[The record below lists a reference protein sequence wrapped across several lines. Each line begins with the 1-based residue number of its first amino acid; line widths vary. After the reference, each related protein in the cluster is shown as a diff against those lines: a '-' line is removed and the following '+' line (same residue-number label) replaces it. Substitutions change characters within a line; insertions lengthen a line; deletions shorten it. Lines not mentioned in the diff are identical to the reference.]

1 MTLNEIA
8 KKMCAKGKGIL
19 AADESTGTIAKRF
32 KSINVE
38 NIEKNRLNFRQTL
51 FNSSAMKDYIG
62 GVILFDETIK
72 QKTTLGPSIP
82 ELISKHGA
90 VPGIKVDKGAKSLA
104 GSSDETVT
112 EGLDGLRERL
122 KEYYDLGARFTK
134 WRAVYKISDN
144 FPSPQSI
151 KSNAHALARYAALV
165 QEAKMVPIVEPEV
178 LMDGSHN
185 IDKCYQ
191 VTTDVLNEC
200 YNELEIHKVDL
211 KGTVL
216 KPNMVIPGSEC
227 KDKSNSKEI
236 AKKTL
241 DCLKKNVPSDVPGI
255 AFLSGGQSEIEF
267 SKNLNEINKINDS
280 NFLITFSYGRGLQ
293 ASALKEFGKNQEN
306 TENIQK
312 AFNHRAKMNGL
323 SSKGEWS
330 EELEKEFAA
339 LKPLK
344 RLVYLI
350 SPNKINQNF
359 YTNLDK
365 VLSFK
370 NVKFFQL
377 RLKNVNQKKLFKYL

>member
-1 MTLNEIA
+1 MTLEEIA

-19 AADESTGTIAKRF
+19 AADESTGTIAKRL

-38 NIEKNRLNFRQTL
+38 NTEKNRLVFRQTL
-51 FNSSAMKDYIG
+51 FSSQAMKTYIG

-72 QKTTLGPSIP
+72 QKTTLGPTVP
-82 ELISKHGA
+82 ELISKNNA
-90 VPGIKVDKGAKSLA
+90 IPGIKVDKGAKPLA
-104 GSSDETVT
+104 GSIDETVT

-122 KEYYDLGARFTK
+122 KEYYELGARFTK
-134 WRAVYKISDN
+134 WRAVYKIGN
-144 FPSPQSI
+144 TFPSSQSI

-200 YNELEIHKVDL
+200 YNELEIHKIDL

-216 KPNMVIPGSEC
+216 KPNMIIPGSASTQ
-227 KDKSNSKEI
+227 KSSAEEI

-241 DCLKKNVPSDVPGI
+241 ECLKKNVPSKVTGI
-255 AFLSGGQSEIEF
+255 AFLSGGQSEIES
-267 SKNLNEINKINDS
+267 SKNLNEINKINDT

-293 ASALKEFGKNQEN
+293 ASALKEFGKDQKNQN
-306 TENIQK
+306 NIQK
-312 AFNHRAKMNGL
+312 AFDHRAKMNGL

-330 EELEKEFAA
+330 ESLEKEATA
-339 LKPLK
+339 
-344 RLVYLI
+344 
-350 SPNKINQNF
+350 
-359 YTNLDK
+359 
-365 VLSFK
+365 
-370 NVKFFQL
+370 
-377 RLKNVNQKKLFKYL
+377 